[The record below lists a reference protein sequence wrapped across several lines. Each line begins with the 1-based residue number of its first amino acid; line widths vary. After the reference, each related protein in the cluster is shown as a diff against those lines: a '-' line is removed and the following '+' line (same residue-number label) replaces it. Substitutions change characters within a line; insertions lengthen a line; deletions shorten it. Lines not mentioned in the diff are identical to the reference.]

1 MTTGQRV
8 AAKRKDLALSQ
19 EALGAEL
26 GVSRQSI
33 YKWESDASLPE
44 IDKLIA
50 LSRRF
55 GVPVGWLLGVEEET
69 PTPETLTERQL
80 QQVEELTA
88 RYLAAQP
95 QRKAPS
101 RTLLAVGMALGLAL
115 VLALV
120 LLAAVFCQRVLR
132 LESQQTKLRSEIA
145 QTTAEQMEDLRDQV
159 QDILRQQRD
168 LLAEGSSLL
177 SDFGAA
183 VEDVAFRTE
192 GSAIMVSAWAVPKTW
207 WEGMTAEFLLTSDG
221 ETTAVPGALGEGNRF
236 SAPAVTAPLTDD
248 ISLSVALTLPDGSRE
263 TETLARWPGLLSA
276 SLPSYWPER
285 LLGEAVTFHH
295 GILNARRCYL
305 RVAWDD
311 VSGSELYDPIEIVD
325 WQVGVFQNHRLITW
339 ADPDADFPADVVRKL
354 ESWSGDSNGSLGYQA
369 LRVPDFQIAWRE
381 GDVLSIAIRARD
393 QHGREF
399 FFTENPDTSWTYQDR
414 IWNYDLKDYGTSFQI
429 LYQEDEAVTALPEDW
444 DFTPVPRLPE
454 T

>member
-1 MTTGQRV
+1 MTTGQRI
-8 AAKRKDLALSQ
+8 AAKRKELALSQ

-69 PTPETLTERQL
+69 PAPETLTERQL

-88 RYLAAQP
+88 QYLAAQP
-95 QRKAPS
+95 PQRKPS
-101 RTLLAVGMALGLAL
+101 RALLAAGGALGLAL
-115 VLALV
+115 VI
-120 LLAAVFCQRVLR
+120 LAAVFCQRVLR
-132 LESQQTKLRSEIA
+132 LESQQTQLRSEIA

-183 VEDVAFRTE
+183 VEDVTFRTE
-192 GSAIMVSAWAVPKTW
+192 GSAITVSAWAVPKTW
-207 WEGMTAEFLLTSDG
+207 QEGMTAEFLLTSNG

-236 SAPAVTAPLTDD
+236 SAPAVTAALTDD
-248 ISLSVALTLPDGSRE
+248 ISLSVVFTLPDGSRE
-263 TETLARWPGLLSA
+263 TETLERWTSLLSA
-276 SLPSYWPER
+276 SQPSYWPEG
-285 LLGEAVTFHH
+285 LLGRIVTFNQ

-311 VSGSELYDPIEIVD
+311 AFDSELYGPIEIVD

-339 ADPDADFPADVVRKL
+339 ADTGADIPADVVKEFDDRNGGRK
-354 ESWSGDSNGSLGYQA
+354 DYLGYRV
-369 LRVPDFQIAWRE
+369 LRIPDFRIAWRE

-399 FFTENPDTSWTYQDR
+399 FFTENPDTSLGYYGNDP
-414 IWNYDLKDYGTSFQI
+414 IWNYDLKDYGTSFQV
-429 LYQEDEAVTALPEDW
+429 LYQEDEAVTALPENW

>member
-1 MTTGQRV
+1 MTTGQRI
-8 AAKRKDLALSQ
+8 AAKRKELALSQ

-69 PTPETLTERQL
+69 PAPETLTERQL

-88 RYLAAQP
+88 QYLAAQP
-95 QRKAPS
+95 PQRKPS
-101 RTLLAVGMALGLAL
+101 RALLAAGGALGLAL
-115 VLALV
+115 VI
-120 LLAAVFCQRVLR
+120 LAAVFCQRVLR
-132 LESQQTKLRSEIA
+132 LESQQTQLRSEIA

-183 VEDVAFRTE
+183 VEDVTFRTE
-192 GSAIMVSAWAVPKTW
+192 GSAITVSAWAVPKTW
-207 WEGMTAEFLLTSDG
+207 REGMTAEFLLTSNG

-236 SAPAVTAPLTDD
+236 SAPAVTAALTDD
-248 ISLSVALTLPDGSRE
+248 ISLSVVFTLPDGSRE
-263 TETLARWPGLLSA
+263 TETLERWTGLLPA
-276 SLPSYWPER
+276 SQPSYWPEG
-285 LLGEAVTFHH
+285 LLGRIVTFNQ

-311 VSGSELYDPIEIVD
+311 AFDSELYGPIEIVD

-339 ADPDADFPADVVRKL
+339 ADTGADIPADVVKEFDDRNGGRK
-354 ESWSGDSNGSLGYQA
+354 DYLGYRV
-369 LRVPDFQIAWRE
+369 LRIPDFRIAWRE

-399 FFTENPDTSWTYQDR
+399 FFTENPDTSLGYYGNDP
-414 IWNYDLKDYGTSFQI
+414 IWNYDLKDYGTSFQV
-429 LYQEDEAVTALPEDW
+429 LYQEDEAVTALPENW

>member
-1 MTTGQRV
+1 MTTGQRI
-8 AAKRKDLALSQ
+8 AAKRKELALSQ

-69 PTPETLTERQL
+69 PAPETLTERQL

-88 RYLAAQP
+88 QYLAAQP
-95 QRKAPS
+95 PQRKPS
-101 RTLLAVGMALGLAL
+101 RALLAAGGALGLAL
-115 VLALV
+115 VI
-120 LLAAVFCQRVLR
+120 LAAVFCQRVLR
-132 LESQQTKLRSEIA
+132 LESQQTQLRSEIA

-183 VEDVAFRTE
+183 VEDVTFRTE
-192 GSAIMVSAWAVPKTW
+192 GSAITVSAWAVPKTW
-207 WEGMTAEFLLTSDG
+207 REGMTAEFLLTSNG

-236 SAPAVTAPLTDD
+236 SAPAVTAALTDD
-248 ISLSVALTLPDGSRE
+248 ISLSVVFTLPDGSRE
-263 TETLARWPGLLSA
+263 TETLERWTSLLSA
-276 SLPSYWPER
+276 SQLSYWPEG
-285 LLGEAVTFHH
+285 LLGRIVTFNQ

-311 VSGSELYDPIEIVD
+311 AFDSELYGPIEIVD

-339 ADPDADFPADVVRKL
+339 ADTGADIPADVVKEFDDRNGGRK
-354 ESWSGDSNGSLGYQA
+354 DYLGYRV
-369 LRVPDFQIAWRE
+369 LRIPDFRIAWRE

-399 FFTENPDTSWTYQDR
+399 FFTENPDTSLGYYGNDP
-414 IWNYDLKDYGTSFQI
+414 IWNYDLKDYGTSFQV
-429 LYQEDEAVTALPEDW
+429 LYQEDEAVTALPENW

>member
-1 MTTGQRV
+1 MTTGQRI
-8 AAKRKDLALSQ
+8 AAKRKELALSQ

-69 PTPETLTERQL
+69 PAPETLTERQL

-88 RYLAAQP
+88 QYLAAQP
-95 QRKAPS
+95 PQRKPS
-101 RTLLAVGMALGLAL
+101 RALLAAGGALGLAL
-115 VLALV
+115 VI
-120 LLAAVFCQRVLR
+120 LAAVFCQRVLR
-132 LESQQTKLRSEIA
+132 LESQQTQLRSEIA

-183 VEDVAFRTE
+183 VEDVTFRTE
-192 GSAIMVSAWAVPKTW
+192 GSAITVSAWAVPKTW
-207 WEGMTAEFLLTSDG
+207 REGMTAEFLLTSNG

-236 SAPAVTAPLTDD
+236 SAPAVTAALTDD
-248 ISLSVALTLPDGSRE
+248 ISLSVVFTLPDGSRE
-263 TETLARWPGLLSA
+263 TETLERWTGLLPA
-276 SLPSYWPER
+276 SQPSYWPEG
-285 LLGEAVTFHH
+285 LLGRIVTFNQ

-311 VSGSELYDPIEIVD
+311 AFDSELYGPIEIVD

-339 ADPDADFPADVVRKL
+339 ADTGADIPADVVNEFDDRNGGRK
-354 ESWSGDSNGSLGYQA
+354 DYLGYRV
-369 LRVPDFQIAWRE
+369 LRIPDFRIAWRE

-399 FFTENPDTSWTYQDR
+399 FFTENPDTSLGYYGNDP

-429 LYQEDEAVTALPEDW
+429 LYQEEDAVTALPENW
-444 DFTPVPRLPE
+444 DFNPVPQLPE
-454 T
+454 G

>member
-1 MTTGQRV
+1 MTTGQRI
-8 AAKRKDLALSQ
+8 AAKRKELALSQ

-69 PTPETLTERQL
+69 PAPETLTERQL

-88 RYLAAQP
+88 QYLAAQP
-95 QRKAPS
+95 PQRKPS
-101 RTLLAVGMALGLAL
+101 RALLAAGGALGLAL
-115 VLALV
+115 VI
-120 LLAAVFCQRVLR
+120 LAAVFCQRVLR
-132 LESQQTKLRSEIA
+132 LESQQTQLRSEIA

-183 VEDVAFRTE
+183 VEDVTFRTE
-192 GSAIMVSAWAVPKTW
+192 GSAITVSAWAVPKTW
-207 WEGMTAEFLLTSDG
+207 REGMTAEFLLTSNG

-236 SAPAVTAPLTDD
+236 SAPAVTAALTDD
-248 ISLSVALTLPDGSRE
+248 ISLSVVFTLPDGSRE
-263 TETLARWPGLLSA
+263 TETLERWTGLLPA
-276 SLPSYWPER
+276 SQPSYWPEG
-285 LLGEAVTFHH
+285 LLGRIVTFNQ

-311 VSGSELYDPIEIVD
+311 AFDSELYGPIEIVD

-339 ADPDADFPADVVRKL
+339 ADTGADIPADVVNEFDDRNGGRK
-354 ESWSGDSNGSLGYQA
+354 DYLGYRV
-369 LRVPDFQIAWRE
+369 LRIPDFRIAWRE

-399 FFTENPDTSWTYQDR
+399 FFTENPDTSLGYYGNDP
-414 IWNYDLKDYGTSFQI
+414 IWNYDLKDYGTSFQV
-429 LYQEDEAVTALPEDW
+429 LYQEDEAVTALPENW

>member
-1 MTTGQRV
+1 MTTGQRI
-8 AAKRKDLALSQ
+8 AAKRKELALSQ

-69 PTPETLTERQL
+69 PAPETLTERQL

-88 RYLAAQP
+88 QYLAAQP
-95 QRKAPS
+95 PQRKPFRA
-101 RTLLAVGMALGLAL
+101 LLAAGGALGLAL
-115 VLALV
+115 VI
-120 LLAAVFCQRVLR
+120 LAAVFCQRVLR
-132 LESQQTKLRSEIA
+132 LESQQTQLRSEIA

-183 VEDVAFRTE
+183 VEDVTFRTE
-192 GSAIMVSAWAVPKTW
+192 GSAITVSAWAVPKTW
-207 WEGMTAEFLLTSDG
+207 REGMTAEFLLTSNG

-236 SAPAVTAPLTDD
+236 SAPAVTAALTDD
-248 ISLSVALTLPDGSRE
+248 ISLSVVFTLPDGSRE
-263 TETLARWPGLLSA
+263 TETLERWTGLLSA
-276 SLPSYWPER
+276 SQPSYWPEG
-285 LLGEAVTFHH
+285 LLGRIVTFNQ

-311 VSGSELYDPIEIVD
+311 AFDSELYGPIEIVD

-339 ADPDADFPADVVRKL
+339 ADTGADIPADVVKEFDDRNGGRK
-354 ESWSGDSNGSLGYQA
+354 DYLGYRV
-369 LRVPDFQIAWRE
+369 LRIPDFRIAWRE

-399 FFTENPDTSWTYQDR
+399 FFTENPDTSLGYYGNDP
-414 IWNYDLKDYGTSFQI
+414 IWNYDLKDYGTSFQV
-429 LYQEDEAVTALPEDW
+429 LYQEDEAVTALQENW

>member
-1 MTTGQRV
+1 MTIGQRI
-8 AAKRKDLALSQ
+8 AAKRRELGLSQ

-69 PTPETLTERQL
+69 PAPETLTERQL

-88 RYLAAQP
+88 QYLAAQP
-95 QRKAPS
+95 PQRKPS
-101 RTLLAVGMALGLAL
+101 RALLAAGGALGLAL
-115 VLALV
+115 VI
-120 LLAAVFCQRVLR
+120 LAAVFCQRVLR
-132 LESQQTKLRSEIA
+132 LESQQTQLRSEIA

-183 VEDVAFRTE
+183 VEDVTFRTE
-192 GSAIMVSAWAVPKTW
+192 GSAITVSAWAVPKTW
-207 WEGMTAEFLLTSDG
+207 REGMTAEFLLTSNG

-236 SAPAVTAPLTDD
+236 SAPAVTAALTDD
-248 ISLSVALTLPDGSRE
+248 ISFSVVFTLPDGSRE
-263 TETLARWPGLLSA
+263 TETLERWTGLLSA
-276 SLPSYWPER
+276 SQPSYWPEG
-285 LLGEAVTFHH
+285 LLGRIVTFNQ

-311 VSGSELYDPIEIVD
+311 AFDSELYGPIEIVD

-339 ADPDADFPADVVRKL
+339 ADTGADIPADVVKEFDDRNGGRK
-354 ESWSGDSNGSLGYQA
+354 DYLGYRV
-369 LRVPDFQIAWRE
+369 LRIPDFRIAWRE

-399 FFTENPDTSWTYQDR
+399 FFTENPDTSWNYQDR

-429 LYQEDEAVTALPEDW
+429 LYQEEDAVTALPEDW
-444 DFTPVPRLPE
+444 DFNPVPQLPE
-454 T
+454 G

>member
-1 MTTGQRV
+1 MTTGQRI
-8 AAKRKDLALSQ
+8 AAKRKELALSQ

-69 PTPETLTERQL
+69 PAPETLTERQL

-88 RYLAAQP
+88 QYLAAQP
-95 QRKAPS
+95 PQRKPS
-101 RTLLAVGMALGLAL
+101 RALLAAGGALGLAL
-115 VLALV
+115 VI
-120 LLAAVFCQRVLR
+120 LAAVFCQRVLR
-132 LESQQTKLRSEIA
+132 LESQQTQLRSEIA

-183 VEDVAFRTE
+183 VEDVTFRTE
-192 GSAIMVSAWAVPKTW
+192 GSAITVSAWAVPKTW
-207 WEGMTAEFLLTSDG
+207 REGMTAEFLLTSNG

-236 SAPAVTAPLTDD
+236 SAPAVTAALTDD
-248 ISLSVALTLPDGSRE
+248 ISLSVVFTLPDGSRE
-263 TETLARWPGLLSA
+263 TETLERWTGLLSA
-276 SLPSYWPER
+276 SQPSYWPEG
-285 LLGEAVTFHH
+285 LLGRIVTFNQ

-311 VSGSELYDPIEIVD
+311 AFDSELYGPIEIVD

-339 ADPDADFPADVVRKL
+339 ADTGADIPADVVKEFDDRNGGRK
-354 ESWSGDSNGSLGYQA
+354 DYLGYRV
-369 LRVPDFQIAWRE
+369 LRIPDFRIAWRE

-399 FFTENPDTSWTYQDR
+399 FFTENPDTSLGYYGNDP
-414 IWNYDLKDYGTSFQI
+414 IWNYCLKDYGTSFQI

>member
-1 MTTGQRV
+1 MTTGQRI
-8 AAKRKDLALSQ
+8 AAKRKELALSQ

-33 YKWESDASLPE
+33 YKWEGDASLPE

-69 PTPETLTERQL
+69 PAPETLTERQL

-88 RYLAAQP
+88 QYLAAQP
-95 QRKAPS
+95 PQRKPFRA
-101 RTLLAVGMALGLAL
+101 LLAAGGALGLAL
-115 VLALV
+115 VI
-120 LLAAVFCQRVLR
+120 LAAVFCQRVLR
-132 LESQQTKLRSEIA
+132 LESQQTQLRSEIA

-183 VEDVAFRTE
+183 VEDVTFRTE
-192 GSAIMVSAWAVPKTW
+192 GSAITVSAWAVPKTW
-207 WEGMTAEFLLTSDG
+207 REGMTAEFLLTSNG

-236 SAPAVTAPLTDD
+236 SAPAVTAALTDD
-248 ISLSVALTLPDGSRE
+248 ISLSVVFTLPDGSRE
-263 TETLARWPGLLSA
+263 TETLERWTGLLPA
-276 SLPSYWPER
+276 SQPSYWPEG
-285 LLGEAVTFHH
+285 LLGRIVTFNQ

-311 VSGSELYDPIEIVD
+311 AFDSELYGPIEIVD

-339 ADPDADFPADVVRKL
+339 ADTGADIPADVVKEFDDRNGGRK
-354 ESWSGDSNGSLGYQA
+354 DYLGYRV
-369 LRVPDFQIAWRE
+369 LRIPDFRIAWRE

-399 FFTENPDTSWTYQDR
+399 FFTENPDTSLGYYGNDP
-414 IWNYDLKDYGTSFQI
+414 IWNYDLKDYGTSFQV
-429 LYQEDEAVTALPEDW
+429 LYQEDEAVTALPENW

>member
-1 MTTGQRV
+1 MTTGQRI
-8 AAKRKDLALSQ
+8 AAKRKELALSQ

-69 PTPETLTERQL
+69 PAPETLTERQL

-88 RYLAAQP
+88 QYLAAQP
-95 QRKAPS
+95 PQRKPS
-101 RTLLAVGMALGLAL
+101 RALLAAGGALGLAL
-115 VLALV
+115 VI
-120 LLAAVFCQRVLR
+120 LAAVFCQRVLR
-132 LESQQTKLRSEIA
+132 LESQQTQLRSEIA

-183 VEDVAFRTE
+183 VEDVTFRTE
-192 GSAIMVSAWAVPKTW
+192 GSAITVSAWAVPKTW
-207 WEGMTAEFLLTSDG
+207 REGMTAEFLLTSNG

-236 SAPAVTAPLTDD
+236 SAPAVTAALTDD
-248 ISLSVALTLPDGSRE
+248 ISLSVVFTLPDGSRE
-263 TETLARWPGLLSA
+263 TETLERWTGLLSA
-276 SLPSYWPER
+276 SQPSYWPEG
-285 LLGEAVTFHH
+285 LLGRIVTFNQ

-311 VSGSELYDPIEIVD
+311 AFDSELYGPIEIVD

-339 ADPDADFPADVVRKL
+339 ADTGADIPADVVKEFDDRNGGRK
-354 ESWSGDSNGSLGYQA
+354 DYLGYRV
-369 LRVPDFQIAWRE
+369 LRIPDFRIAWRE

-399 FFTENPDTSWTYQDR
+399 FFTENPDTSLGYYGNDP
-414 IWNYDLKDYGTSFQI
+414 IWNYDLKDYGTSFQV
-429 LYQEDEAVTALPEDW
+429 LYQEDEAVTALPENW

>member
-1 MTTGQRV
+1 MTTGQRI
-8 AAKRKDLALSQ
+8 AAKRKELALSQ

-50 LSRRF
+50 LSRCF

-69 PTPETLTERQL
+69 PAPETLTERQL

-88 RYLAAQP
+88 QYLAAQP
-95 QRKAPS
+95 PQRKPS
-101 RTLLAVGMALGLAL
+101 RALLAAGGALGLAL
-115 VLALV
+115 VI
-120 LLAAVFCQRVLR
+120 LAAVFCQRVLR
-132 LESQQTKLRSEIA
+132 LESQQTQLRSEIA

-183 VEDVAFRTE
+183 VEDVTFRTE
-192 GSAIMVSAWAVPKTW
+192 GSAITVSAWAVPKTW
-207 WEGMTAEFLLTSDG
+207 REGMTAEFLLTSNG

-236 SAPAVTAPLTDD
+236 SAPAVTAALTDD
-248 ISLSVALTLPDGSRE
+248 ISLSVVFTLPDGSRE
-263 TETLARWPGLLSA
+263 TETLERWTGLLSA
-276 SLPSYWPER
+276 SQPSYWPEG
-285 LLGEAVTFHH
+285 LLGRIVTFNQ

-311 VSGSELYDPIEIVD
+311 AFDSELYGPIEIVD

-339 ADPDADFPADVVRKL
+339 ADTGADIPADVVNEFDDRNGGRK
-354 ESWSGDSNGSLGYQA
+354 DYLGYRV
-369 LRVPDFQIAWRE
+369 LRIPDFRIAWRE

-399 FFTENPDTSWTYQDR
+399 FFTENPDTSLGYYGNDP
-414 IWNYDLKDYGTSFQI
+414 IWNYDLKDYGTSFQV
-429 LYQEDEAVTALPEDW
+429 LYQEDEAVTALPENW

>member
-1 MTTGQRV
+1 MTTGQRI
-8 AAKRKDLALSQ
+8 AAKRKELALSQ

-69 PTPETLTERQL
+69 PAPETLTERQL

-88 RYLAAQP
+88 QYLAAQP
-95 QRKAPS
+95 PQRKPS
-101 RTLLAVGMALGLAL
+101 RALLAAGGALGLAL
-115 VLALV
+115 VI
-120 LLAAVFCQRVLR
+120 LAAVFCQRVLR
-132 LESQQTKLRSEIA
+132 LESQQTQLRSEIA

-168 LLAEGSSLL
+168 LLAEGSGLL

-183 VEDVAFRTE
+183 VEDVTFRTE
-192 GSAIMVSAWAVPKTW
+192 GSAITVSAWAVPKTW
-207 WEGMTAEFLLTSDG
+207 REGMTAEFLLTSNG

-236 SAPAVTAPLTDD
+236 SAPAVTAALTDD
-248 ISLSVALTLPDGSRE
+248 ISLSVVFTLPDGSRE
-263 TETLARWPGLLSA
+263 TETLERWTGLLSA
-276 SLPSYWPER
+276 SQPSYWPEG
-285 LLGEAVTFHH
+285 LLGRIVTFNQ

-311 VSGSELYDPIEIVD
+311 AFDSELYGPIEIVD

-339 ADPDADFPADVVRKL
+339 ADTGADIPADVVKEFDDRNGGRK
-354 ESWSGDSNGSLGYQA
+354 DYLGYRV
-369 LRVPDFQIAWRE
+369 LRIPDFRIAWRE

-399 FFTENPDTSWTYQDR
+399 FFTENPDTSLGYYGNDP
-414 IWNYDLKDYGTSFQI
+414 IWNYDLKDYGTSFQV
-429 LYQEDEAVTALPEDW
+429 LYQEDEAVTALPENW

>member
-1 MTTGQRV
+1 MTTGQRI
-8 AAKRKDLALSQ
+8 AAKRKELALSQ

-69 PTPETLTERQL
+69 PAPETLTERQL

-88 RYLAAQP
+88 QYLAAQP
-95 QRKAPS
+95 PRRKPS
-101 RTLLAVGMALGLAL
+101 RALLAAGGALGLAL
-115 VLALV
+115 VI
-120 LLAAVFCQRVLR
+120 LAAVFCQRVLR
-132 LESQQTKLRSEIA
+132 LESQQTQLRSEIA

-159 QDILRQQRD
+159 QDIFRQQRD
-168 LLAEGSSLL
+168 LLAEGSGLL

-183 VEDVAFRTE
+183 VEDVTFRTE
-192 GSAIMVSAWAVPKTW
+192 GSAITVSAWAVPKTW
-207 WEGMTAEFLLTSDG
+207 REGMTAEFLLTSNG

-236 SAPAVTAPLTDD
+236 SAPAVTAALTDD
-248 ISLSVALTLPDGSRE
+248 ISLSVVFTLPDGSRE
-263 TETLARWPGLLSA
+263 TETLERWTGLLSA
-276 SLPSYWPER
+276 SQPSYWPEG
-285 LLGEAVTFHH
+285 LLGRIVTFNQ

-311 VSGSELYDPIEIVD
+311 AFDSELYGPIEIVD

-339 ADPDADFPADVVRKL
+339 ADTGADIPADVVKEFDDRNGGRK
-354 ESWSGDSNGSLGYQA
+354 DYLGYRV
-369 LRVPDFQIAWRE
+369 LRIPDFRIAWRE

-399 FFTENPDTSWTYQDR
+399 FFTENPDTSLGYYGNDP
-414 IWNYDLKDYGTSFQI
+414 IWNYDLKDYGTSFQV
-429 LYQEDEAVTALPEDW
+429 LYQEDEAVTALPENW

>member
-1 MTTGQRV
+1 MTTGQRIS
-8 AAKRKDLALSQ
+8 AKRKELALSQ

-69 PTPETLTERQL
+69 PAPETLTERQL
-80 QQVEELTA
+80 QKVEELTA
-88 RYLAAQP
+88 QYLAAQP
-95 QRKAPS
+95 PQRKPS
-101 RTLLAVGMALGLAL
+101 RALLAAGGALGLAL
-115 VLALV
+115 VI
-120 LLAAVFCQRVLR
+120 LAAVFCQRVLR
-132 LESQQTKLRSEIA
+132 LESQQTQLRSEIA

-168 LLAEGSSLL
+168 LLAEGSGLL

-192 GSAIMVSAWAVPKTW
+192 GSAITVSAWAVPKTW
-207 WEGMTAEFLLTSDG
+207 REGMTAEFLLTSNG

-236 SAPAVTAPLTDD
+236 SAPAVTAALTDD
-248 ISLSVALTLPDGSRE
+248 ISLSVVFTLPDGSRE
-263 TETLARWPGLLSA
+263 TETLERWTGLLSA
-276 SLPSYWPER
+276 SQPSYWPEG
-285 LLGEAVTFHH
+285 LLGRIVTFNQ

-311 VSGSELYDPIEIVD
+311 AFDSELYGPIEIVD

-339 ADPDADFPADVVRKL
+339 ADTGADIPADVVKEFDDRNGGRK
-354 ESWSGDSNGSLGYQA
+354 DYLGYRV
-369 LRVPDFQIAWRE
+369 LRIPDFRIAWRE

-399 FFTENPDTSWTYQDR
+399 FFTENPDTSLGYYGNDP
-414 IWNYDLKDYGTSFQI
+414 IWNYDLKDYGTSFQV
-429 LYQEDEAVTALPEDW
+429 LYQEDEAVTALPENW

>member
-1 MTTGQRV
+1 MTTGQRI
-8 AAKRKDLALSQ
+8 AAKRKELALSQ

-69 PTPETLTERQL
+69 PAPETLTERQL

-88 RYLAAQP
+88 QYLAAQP
-95 QRKAPS
+95 PQRKPS
-101 RTLLAVGMALGLAL
+101 RALLAAGGALGLAL
-115 VLALV
+115 VI
-120 LLAAVFCQRVLR
+120 LAAVFCQRVLR
-132 LESQQTKLRSEIA
+132 LESQQTQLRSEIA

-168 LLAEGSSLL
+168 LLAEGSGLL

-183 VEDVAFRTE
+183 VEDVTFRTE
-192 GSAIMVSAWAVPKTW
+192 GSAITVSAWAVPKTW
-207 WEGMTAEFLLTSDG
+207 REGMTAEFLLTSNG

-236 SAPAVTAPLTDD
+236 SAPAVTAALTDD
-248 ISLSVALTLPDGSRE
+248 ISLSVVFTLPDGSRE
-263 TETLARWPGLLSA
+263 TETLERWTGLLSA
-276 SLPSYWPER
+276 SQPSYWPEG
-285 LLGEAVTFHH
+285 LLGRIVTFNQ

-311 VSGSELYDPIEIVD
+311 ALDSELYGPIEIVD

-339 ADPDADFPADVVRKL
+339 ADTGADIPADVVKEFDDRNGGRK
-354 ESWSGDSNGSLGYQA
+354 DYLGYRV
-369 LRVPDFQIAWRE
+369 LRIPDFRIAWRE

-399 FFTENPDTSWTYQDR
+399 FFTENPDTSWNYQDR

-429 LYQEDEAVTALPEDW
+429 LYQEEDAVTALPENW
-444 DFTPVPRLPE
+444 DFNPVPQLPE
-454 T
+454 G

>member
-1 MTTGQRV
+1 MTTGQRI
-8 AAKRKDLALSQ
+8 AAKRKELALSQ

-69 PTPETLTERQL
+69 PAPETLTERQL

-88 RYLAAQP
+88 QYLAAQP
-95 QRKAPS
+95 PQRKPS
-101 RTLLAVGMALGLAL
+101 RALLAAGGALGLAL
-115 VLALV
+115 VI
-120 LLAAVFCQRVLR
+120 LAAVFCQRVLR
-132 LESQQTKLRSEIA
+132 LESQQTQLRSEIA

-183 VEDVAFRTE
+183 VEDVTFRTE
-192 GSAIMVSAWAVPKTW
+192 GSAITVSAWAVPKTW
-207 WEGMTAEFLLTSDG
+207 REGMTAEFLLTSNG

-236 SAPAVTAPLTDD
+236 SAPAVTAALTDD
-248 ISLSVALTLPDGSRE
+248 ISLSVVFTLPDGSRE
-263 TETLARWPGLLSA
+263 TETLERWTGLLPA
-276 SLPSYWPER
+276 SQPSYWPEG
-285 LLGEAVTFHH
+285 LLGRIVTFNQ

-311 VSGSELYDPIEIVD
+311 AFDSELYGPIEIVD

-339 ADPDADFPADVVRKL
+339 ADTGADIPADVVKEFDDRNGGRK
-354 ESWSGDSNGSLGYQA
+354 DYLGYRV
-369 LRVPDFQIAWRE
+369 LRIPDFRIAWRE

-399 FFTENPDTSWTYQDR
+399 FFTENPDTSLGYYGNDP
-414 IWNYDLKDYGTSFQI
+414 IWNYDLKDYGTSFQV
-429 LYQEDEAVTALPEDW
+429 LYQEDEAVTALPENW
-444 DFTPVPRLPE
+444 DFTPVPQLPE